1 MNKIKIIISTI
12 LKTTLL
18 FILPIQINAQ
28 QDGYWDKER
37 ITNKQIVVAAREK
50 IVIKSEDFPI
60 GTTEIVYR
68 ITLLDENQEMATSLV
83 SVLKSIPDPSGI
95 SQGSAGAILL
105 LSKISGNDKCKY
117 AIFKQEKNAIDFKK
131 TGNLEK
137 ACLYQNNPINKEA
150 KILSLGKST
159 CLTINTENI
168 FFGFESKNLIMNQKI
183 ILEIVPW
190 VDNKLSRGW
199 NLQNKKT
206 VLKELKSSET
216 SKKIKNSDDFC
227 VCQLEKLEEKFKYFE
242 FQNLLSAEKTSNLK
256 SIELECLKKT
266 GDNQLIDDAI
276 RTEIDAL
283 IKSENYDLAIN
294 KLQNIIKKGN
304 SISNDFNNLATCF
317 LLTKQYEKAL
327 VNSKKAEILDGSELL
342 IQLNLAHAFMLNKDM
357 KSAKKIH
364 EKFKNQNINS
374 VQSWNE
380 KTKNDFD
387 LFQKK
392 GLSKDNFNKILR
404 IFE

>member
-1 MNKIKIIISTI
+1 MNKIKKIVSSI
-12 LKTTLL
+12 LKSTLI

-37 ITNKQIVVAAREK
+37 ITNKQIVVSAREK
-50 IVIKSEDFPI
+50 ITIKSEDFPV

-68 ITLLDENQEMATSLV
+68 ITLLNENQEMASSLV

-95 SQGSAGAILL
+95 SQGSAGAVLL
-105 LSKISGNDKCKY
+105 LSKISGDDKCKY
-117 AIFKQEKNAIDFKK
+117 AIFKQEKNAINYKK
-131 TGNLEK
+131 TGSLEK

-150 KILSLGKST
+150 KILSLGKSS

-168 FFGFESKNLIMNQKI
+168 YFGFESKNLIMNQKI
-183 ILEIVPW
+183 VLEIVPW
-190 VDNKLSRGW
+190 IDNKLSRGW
-199 NLQNKKT
+199 NLQNKKSI
-206 VLKELKSSET
+206 LKELKSSET

-227 VCQLEKLEEKFKYFE
+227 VCQLEKLQEKFRYFE
-242 FQNLLSAEKTSNLK
+242 FQNLLLAEKTSNLK

-266 GDNQLIDDAI
+266 GDNQLLEEDD

-283 IKSENYDLAIN
+283 IKTENYDLAIN

-304 SISNDFNNLATCF
+304 SISIDFNNLGTCF
-317 LLTKQYEKAL
+317 LLTKQYQKAL
-327 VNSKKAEILDGSELL
+327 INIKKAETLDSSELQ

-374 VQSWNE
+374 TQSWIE
-380 KTKNDFD
+380 KTKKDFE

-392 GLSKDNFNKILR
+392 GLTNDNFNKILR
-404 IFE
+404 ILE

>member
-28 QDGYWDKER
+28 HDGYWDKER

>member
-68 ITLLDENQEMATSLV
+68 ITLLDENQEMASSLV